1 MKKFKFSEEF
11 NRKVA
16 ATVARYPKADAALI
30 PLMQEVQ
37 RELGHFPEEAAQAL
51 AGLLGISYARVKGVL
66 TFYTM
71 FRREPGGKYLLQV
84 CRNLSC
90 HLAGSVKLLEYLKG
104 RLGIEE
110 GGTTHDGL
118 FTLITV
124 ECLGACGTAPVMM
137 VNDDYHE
144 TLTVEKLDKLISDL
158 RAAAKAHK

>member
-16 ATVARYPKADAALI
+16 ATVARYPRAEAALI

-37 RELGHFPEEAAQAL
+37 RELGHFPDEASQAL

-90 HLAGSVKLLEYLKG
+90 HMAGSVKLLEYLKG

-118 FTLITV
+118 FTLITA

-144 TLTVEKLDKLISDL
+144 SLTVEKLDKLISGL
-158 RAAAKAHK
+158 RAAAKAHN